1 MIKTTYSQWF
11 EDFWKQALALKTRTL
26 GSKPDAYKSAK
37 SLKMGADDVEMVIQT
52 FKSHTDRIRR
62 NKAGWGDFIPD
73 HKDMC
78 RWLKERR
85 WENEE
90 DEDIGQ
96 HQRSPEASRQALSKS
111 ERRDE
116 AARRYLEGSNGDGM
130 AWPTGNEVSTR

>member
-1 MIKTTYSQWF
+1 MIKTTYPQWF

-37 SLKMGADDVEMVIQT
+37 SLKMGAEDVEMVIQT

-90 DEDIGQ
+90 DESVQEVICVDVPRADKVRDRIERIMD
-96 HQRSPEASRQALSKS
+96 RSWAE
-111 ERRDE
+111 
-116 AARRYLEGSNGDGM
+116 
-130 AWPTGNEVSTR
+130 